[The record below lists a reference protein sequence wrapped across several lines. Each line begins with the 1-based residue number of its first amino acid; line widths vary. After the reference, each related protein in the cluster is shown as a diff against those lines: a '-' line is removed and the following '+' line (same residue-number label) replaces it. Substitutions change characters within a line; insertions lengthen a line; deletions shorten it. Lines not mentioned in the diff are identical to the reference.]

1 MLLKLCQFRTE
12 VRLAPDFND
21 QDIPLIVVANG
32 SELLIRANSASR
44 KKNHRSARPGQGGVV
59 HRLEMADRLVGTAS
73 KFDDQGVALVV
84 ARHGVELVLRAEL
97 SR

>member
-1 MLLKLCQFRTE
+1 MLLKPCQFRTE

-59 HRLEMADRLVGTAS
+59 HRLEMADSWLVRPAS
-73 KFDDQGVALVV
+73 STI
-84 ARHGVELVLRAEL
+84 RVLRCL
-97 SR
+97 RPTWC